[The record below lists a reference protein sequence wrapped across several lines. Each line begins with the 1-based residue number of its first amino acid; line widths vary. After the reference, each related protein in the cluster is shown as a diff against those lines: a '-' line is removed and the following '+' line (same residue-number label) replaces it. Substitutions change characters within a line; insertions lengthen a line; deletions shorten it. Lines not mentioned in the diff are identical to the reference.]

1 MGKATD
7 VTYDFSKWIG
17 GVSFERAVGGL
28 RGQGI
33 STRNG
38 GAPVILQLRN
48 FGVNNGPAADGVAG
62 AGILQTSGGVAAS
75 RFDTRKMDAVLM
87 IVVFSVDIV
96 CRTGSVE
103 VRE

>member
-1 MGKATD
+1 M
-7 VTYDFSKWIG
+7 
-17 GVSFERAVGGL
+17 
-28 RGQGI
+28 
-33 STRNG
+33 
-38 GAPVILQLRN
+38 ILQLRN
-48 FGVNNGPAADGVAG
+48 FGVNNGPADVAG
-62 AGILQTSGGVAAS
+62 DAAAHQGGAAAS

>member
-1 MGKATD
+1 MIST
-7 VTYDFSKWIG
+7 
-17 GVSFERAVGGL
+17 ERAVGGL

-48 FGVNNGPAADGVAG
+48 FGVENGPSDPGAANANPLVD
-62 AGILQTSGGVAAS
+62 QGGVAAS
-75 RFDTRKMDAVLM
+75 RYDTRKMDAVLM
-87 IVVFSVDIV
+87 IVIFSVDIV

>member
-1 MGKATD
+1 M
-7 VTYDFSKWIG
+7 
-17 GVSFERAVGGL
+17 
-28 RGQGI
+28 
-33 STRNG
+33 
-38 GAPVILQLRN
+38 ILQLRN
-48 FGVNNGPAADGVAG
+48 FGIDNGPSFVGAAG
-62 AGILQTSGGVAAS
+62 AGNLQTQGGVAAS